1 MDGEHQP
8 SELSPRAIVREMM
21 LCAATL
27 TLWPILKDD
36 ARGTPDDRMRA
47 LELAPLIGLAVGVV
61 LAVID
66 RTLAPMLSPAARSIA
81 ILAIAFAA
89 MLGLPSRGIAD
100 TAEALRQGARVG
112 PTGLSRIGPL
122 GAIVAIAAFALEA
135 VVLAQINSLSGRAS
149 AIVMS
154 QMLGRF
160 AIVPVAYGL
169 RPLER
174 WGLGLPYEVAVTFRE
189 FGVASVIA
197 LGLTTVLY
205 QNIGLIVVVAFAIAV
220 LLMRL
225 VFSRRLGGVAGYTL
239 GGASAIAELAVLA
252 TVAALMR

>member
-1 MDGEHQP
+1 M
-8 SELSPRAIVREMM
+8 V

-27 TLWPILKDD
+27 TLWPILNAD

-47 LELAPLIGLAVGVV
+47 LEFAPVIGFAAGVV
-61 LAVID
+61 LAAID
-66 RTLAPMLSPAARSIA
+66 HTLAPLLSAGARSIA

-122 GAIVAIAAFALEA
+122 GAAVALAAFALEA
-135 VVLAQINSLSGRAS
+135 IVLARIVSPAGRAS

-154 QMLGRF
+154 QLLGRF

-189 FGVASVIA
+189 FGVSSVIA
-197 LGLTTVLY
+197 LGLTMVLY
-205 QNIGLIVVVAFAIAV
+205 QNIGLIVVVAFAAAFLRCAWCSAAGSAASRAIRSAAAA
-220 LLMRL
+220 RSRSWRS
-225 VFSRRLGGVAGYTL
+225 SRRSPRWC
-239 GGASAIAELAVLA
+239 ASRCA
-252 TVAALMR
+252 

>member
-1 MDGEHQP
+1 MDDEHQP
-8 SELSPRAIVREMM
+8 TELSPRAIVRELR
-21 LCAATL
+21 LCAVTL
-27 TLWPILKDD
+27 TLWPLLKDE

-47 LELAPLIGLAVGVV
+47 LELVPVIGFAVGVA

-66 RTLAPMLSPAARSIA
+66 HALAPLLSPGARSVA
-81 ILAIAFAA
+81 VLAIAFAA

-122 GAIVAIAAFALEA
+122 GAAVAIAAFALEA
-135 VVLAQINSLSGRAS
+135 IVLARIGSAAGRAS

-205 QNIGLIVVVAFAIAV
+205 QNIGLIVVVAFAVVV

-239 GGASAIAELAVLA
+239 GGASAIAELAILA
-252 TVAALMR
+252 TVAALVR

>member
-1 MDGEHQP
+1 MDGEHQA
-8 SELSPRAIVREMM
+8 SELSPRAIVREMV

-47 LELAPLIGLAVGVV
+47 LELAPVIGFAAGVV
-61 LAVID
+61 LAALD
-66 RTLAPMLSPAARSIA
+66 RVLAPLLSPGARSVA
-81 ILAIAFAA
+81 VLAIAFAA

-100 TAEALRQGARVG
+100 TAEALRNGARVG

-122 GAIVAIAAFALEA
+122 GAAVAIAAFALEA
-135 VVLAQINSLSGRAS
+135 IVLARTTDPAARAS

-252 TVAALMR
+252 TVAALVR

>member
-8 SELSPRAIVREMM
+8 SELSPRALVREMV

-27 TLWPILKDD
+27 TLWPILNDD
-36 ARGTPDDRMRA
+36 ARGTPDERMRA
-47 LELAPLIGLAVGVV
+47 LELAPFIGFAAGIV

-66 RTLAPMLSPAARSIA
+66 RALAPLLSFGTRSVA
-81 ILAIAFAA
+81 VLAIAFAA

-100 TAEALRQGARVG
+100 TAEAFRNGARVG

-122 GAIVAIAAFALEA
+122 GAVVAIAAFALEA
-135 VVLAQINSLSGRAS
+135 IALARITNPAGRTS

-174 WGLGLPYEVAVTFRE
+174 WGLGLPYEIPLTFRE

-225 VFSRRLGGVAGYTL
+225 AFSRRLGGAAGYTL

>member
-1 MDGEHQP
+1 
-8 SELSPRAIVREMM
+8 M

-36 ARGTPDDRMRA
+36 ARGTPEERMRA
-47 LELAPLIGLAVGVV
+47 LEFAPVIGLVIGVV
-61 LAVID
+61 LAVVD
-66 RTLAPMLSPAARSIA
+66 RALAPFLSLDARSITV
-81 ILAIAFAA
+81 LAIAFVA
-89 MLGLPSRGIAD
+89 MLGLPMRGIAD
-100 TAEALRQGARVG
+100 IAEALRQGARVG

-122 GAIVAIAAFALEA
+122 GAAVAIGTFALEA
-135 VVLAQINSLSGRAS
+135 IALAQITSPAGRAS

-154 QMLGRF
+154 QILGRF

-239 GGASAIAELAVLA
+239 GGASAIAELTVLA
-252 TVAALMR
+252 TVAALVR

>member
-1 MDGEHQP
+1 MDDDHQAP
-8 SELSPRAIVREMM
+8 ELSPRAIVREAM

-36 ARGTPDDRMRA
+36 SRGTPDERMRA
-47 LELAPLIGLAVGVV
+47 LAFAPVVGLAIGIV

-66 RTLAPMLSPAARSIA
+66 RALAPLFAVALRSFA
-81 ILAIAFAA
+81 LLVIAFGA
-89 MLGLPSRGIAD
+89 MLGLPMRGIAD
-100 TAEALRQGARVG
+100 TAEAIRQGARVG
-112 PTGLSRIGPL
+112 PTGFSRIGPL
-122 GAIVAIAAFALEA
+122 GAFVALGAFALEA
-135 VVLAQINSLSGRAS
+135 IVLARITSPAGRAS

-189 FGVASVIA
+189 FAVASVIA
-197 LGLTTVLY
+197 LGLTTILY

-252 TVAALMR
+252 TVAALVR

>member
-1 MDGEHQP
+1 MDDEHQAA
-8 SELSPRAIVREMM
+8 ELSPRAIAREVA

-36 ARGTPDDRMRA
+36 ARGTPDERMRA
-47 LELAPLIGLAVGVV
+47 LELAPLVGLAIGIA
-61 LAVID
+61 LAAID
-66 RTLAPMLSPAARSIA
+66 RALAMLLLPATRSVTV
-81 ILAIAFAA
+81 LAIAFAA

-122 GAIVAIAAFALEA
+122 GAIVAIAAFALETI
-135 VVLAQINSLSGRAS
+135 VLARITSPAGRAS

-174 WGLGLPYEVAVTFRE
+174 WGLGLPYEIAVTFRE
-189 FGVASVIA
+189 FGVSSVIA
-197 LGLTTVLY
+197 LGLTTILY
-205 QNIGLIVVVAFAIAV
+205 QNIGLIVVVAFAIAI

-239 GGASAIAELAVLA
+239 GGASAVAELTALA
-252 TVAALMR
+252 TVAAMVR